1 MPVSEIITIG
11 TELLLGDIQ
20 DTNTRFLARN
30 LRDIGVDL
38 YRTTIVGDNASR
50 ISQAI
55 RESLERC
62 DIILTTGGLGPTVDD
77 PTRQA
82 VADALGV
89 DLVYQP
95 DLWEMIEQRFKRYGR
110 EASDNNRR
118 QAYIPAGAEVI
129 ENPVGTAPAFIA
141 RQSGKDV
148 ICLPGVPREMEKI
161 YLQSVYPYLKQHYR
175 LTKFIKARVLHVA
188 SLGESQVDEVI
199 GELEKQ
205 SNPTVGLLA
214 SPGRVDI
221 RITAKGSSDDEVDGM
236 IASTEAIIRK
246 QLGKAIYGRDDET
259 LESATLEALSGKQLS
274 AIFILHGFGDGLS
287 ERLLNSNRIHVSLQP
302 DPLTPEQLE
311 IRWQEIK
318 TLPAGITL
326 LATLLLQGDKYLL
339 EIIHHSPD
347 GEKHLS
353 RSYGGPPQ
361 MAPQWAEYLCL
372 DSIRRQ
378 IKS

>member
-1 MPVSEIITIG
+1 MPVAEIITIG
-11 TELLLGDIQ
+11 TELLLGEIQ
-20 DTNTRFLARN
+20 DANTRFLARN

-50 ISQAI
+50 ISQVI

-89 DLVYQP
+89 ELIFHP
-95 DLWEMIEQRFKRYGR
+95 ALWKSIEQRFKRSGR
-110 EASDNNRR
+110 KASENNRR
-118 QAYIPAGAEVI
+118 QAYMPAGAEVI

-141 RQSGKDV
+141 RQDGKDV
-148 ICLPGVPREMEKI
+148 ICLPGVPREMEQL
-161 YLQSVYPYLKQHYR
+161 YLQSVYPYLKQQYR
-175 LTKFIKARVLHVA
+175 LTNIIKAHVLHVA

-221 RITAKGSSDDEVDGM
+221 RITAKGSSDTEVDGM
-236 IASTEAIIRK
+236 ITSTEAIIRK

-259 LESATLEALSGKQLS
+259 LEGATLDALAGKQLS
-274 AIFILHGFGDGLS
+274 AIFILHGFGDELG
-287 ERLLNSNRIHVSLQP
+287 ERLLNNNRIHVSFQP
-302 DPLTPEQLE
+302 EPLSPQQLE

-326 LATLLLQGDKYLL
+326 LATLLRQGDKHLL
-339 EIIHHSPD
+339 KIIHHSPD

-353 RSYGGPPQ
+353 RTYGGPPQ

-378 IKS
+378 IK

>member
-1 MPVSEIITIG
+1 MPVAEIITIG
-11 TELLLGDIQ
+11 TELLLGEIH

-38 YRTTIVGDNASR
+38 YRTTTVGDNSSR
-50 ISQAI
+50 ISQVI

-89 DLVYQP
+89 ELVFLP
-95 DLWEMIEQRFKRYGR
+95 ALWKIIEKRFKRSGR
-110 EASDNNRR
+110 KASTNNRR

-141 RQSGKDV
+141 RHADKDI
-148 ICLPGVPREMEKI
+148 ICLPGVPREMEQL

-175 LTKFIKARVLHVA
+175 LTNIIKARVLHVA
-188 SLGESQVDEVI
+188 SLGESRVDEVI

-214 SPGRVDI
+214 TPGRVDI
-221 RITAKGSSDDEVDGM
+221 RITAKGSSDTEVDRM
-236 IASTEAIIRK
+236 ITSTEAIIRK

-259 LESATLEALSGKQLS
+259 LEGATLDALADKQLS
-274 AIFILHGFGDGLS
+274 VIFILYGFGDGLS
-287 ERLLNSNRIHVSLQP
+287 ERLLNSNRIQVNLQTE
-302 DPLTPEQLE
+302 PLSPQQLE
-311 IRWQEIK
+311 IHWQEIK
-318 TLPAGITL
+318 TIPAGITL
-326 LATLLLQGDKYLL
+326 LASLLHQGDKYLL
-339 EIIHHSPD
+339 EIIHQTPD
-347 GEKHLS
+347 GIKHLS
-353 RSYGGPPQ
+353 RWYGGPPQ

-378 IKS
+378 IIK